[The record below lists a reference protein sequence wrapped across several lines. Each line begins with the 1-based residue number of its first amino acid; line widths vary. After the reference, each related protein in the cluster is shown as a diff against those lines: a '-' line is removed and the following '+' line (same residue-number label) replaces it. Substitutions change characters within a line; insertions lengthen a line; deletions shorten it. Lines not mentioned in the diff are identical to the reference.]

1 VLHLQY
7 QIQIRASALKA
18 GMQMVASAG
27 GSFAGKSTG
36 ASAAAVAIAGVTYSA
51 STNVTNHKR
60 RGSLGG
66 GVGGSTSKEALSR
79 DAAGMIANP
88 LLRKPT
94 ANSRGI

>member
-1 VLHLQY
+1 
-7 QIQIRASALKA
+7 
-18 GMQMVASAG
+18 MQMVASTGGAFTG
-27 GSFAGKSTG
+27 GSSAG

-51 STNVTNHKR
+51 TTNVTNHKR

-66 GVGGSTSKEALSR
+66 GVGGSTSKAALSR
-79 DAAGMIANP
+79 DATGMIANP